1 MKQLQAY
8 LAEGEKTYEF
18 RLKTIVELSD
28 DQLDKMET
36 HLRKYEAFDIGSPKR
51 TIMQSKPLDF
61 HEAGPNEVFIID
73 FKTKLPMS
81 PAYAL
86 TELVQLIG
94 IAEKEIRLNSTS
106 EPREIENTIRQSKD
120 LDAKSTA
127 KLLDTDYSDAE
138 DVDGADYHGEQHL
151 TKFMKELQ
159 DTKVGLGTEY
169 KVK

>member
-8 LAEGEKTYEF
+8 LAESEKTYEF

-61 HEAGPNEVFIID
+61 YESGPNEVFILD

-86 TELVQLIG
+86 TELVQILG
-94 IAEKEIRLNSTS
+94 IRELDIRLNSTS
-106 EPREIENTIRQSKD
+106 EPREIENTIRQDKD
-120 LDAKSTA
+120 LDAKASA
-127 KLLDTDYSDAE
+127 KLLDPDYSEAA
-138 DVDGADYHGEQHL
+138 DVDADDYHGEKHL

-159 DTKVGLGTEY
+159 DTKLGLGKEY